1 MNIDGLNFNFMGVR
15 RIALAAS
22 AVVLVLSM
30 GSVLTRGLNFGL
42 DFTGGDLLE
51 LSYQGE
57 AELAGI
63 RAALTGAGFENPL
76 VQNFGTVTDV
86 LVRLPL
92 QEEAEEGETRE
103 RVLAALR
110 AHDPSVELRRFEF
123 VGPQVG
129 EELTERGGLAML
141 IALVLIFIYVM
152 LRFRWKFAAGTIS
165 ALVHDVIVVVGFFS
179 LFGFGF
185 DLTILAAILATI
197 GYSLNDTI
205 VVFDR
210 IRENFRLMRRGTAEE
225 VINRSINQMLG
236 RTMITS
242 LTTLLVLIC
251 LFLLGGETVSGF
263 ALALIVGVVVG
274 TYSSIYVAS
283 AAALALNVSPADL
296 IRPSAKKSTR
306 CPDISLRRRAWL
318 ADSRR
323 VGSE

>member
-1 MNIDGLNFNFMGVR
+1 MISDRLNIDFMGAR
-15 RIALAAS
+15 RVALIIS
-22 AVVLVLSM
+22 AVVIGLSLVSL
-30 GSVLTRGLNFGL
+30 VTRGLNFGL

-51 LSYQGE
+51 LTYAGE
-57 AELAGI
+57 ANLADI
-63 RAALTGAGFENPL
+63 RDALNEEGLQNAV
-76 VQNFGTVTDV
+76 VQNFGTTSDV
-86 LVRLPL
+86 MIRLPL
-92 QEEAEEGETRE
+92 QADVEEGETRA
-103 RVLAALR
+103 RVLEALQAR
-110 AHDPSVELRRFEF
+110 DPTVELRRADF

-141 IALVLIFIYVM
+141 IALVLIFVYVM

-179 LFGFGF
+179 IFGFSF

-210 IRENFRLMRRGTAEE
+210 IRENFRLMRRGTAVE

-242 LTTLLVLIC
+242 FTTLLVLGC
-251 LFLLGGETVSGF
+251 LFVLGGDTVSGF
-263 ALALIVGVVVG
+263 ALALIVGVIVG

-283 AAALALNVSPADL
+283 ASALALDVSPADL
-296 IRPSAKKSTR
+296 IPPKREEI
-306 CPDISLRRRAWL
+306 DSLP
-318 ADSRR
+318 
-323 VGSE
+323 

>member
-1 MNIDGLNFNFMGVR
+1 MNTGMFNIDFMGAR
-15 RIALAAS
+15 RVAVAVS
-22 AVVLVLSM
+22 AVVIAASLVSL
-30 GSVLTRGLNFGL
+30 VTRGLDFGL
-42 DFTGGDLLE
+42 DFTGGYVLE
-51 LSYQGE
+51 LTYAGE
-57 AELAGI
+57 ANLADI
-63 RAALTGAGFENPL
+63 RAALNEEGFESPL
-76 VQNFGTVTDV
+76 VQNFGTTSEV

-92 QEEAEEGETRE
+92 LAEAEEGDIRA
-103 RVLAALR
+103 RILATLQAR
-110 AHDPSVELRRFEF
+110 DPTVELRRFDF

-141 IALVLIFIYVM
+141 IALVLIFVYVM

-179 LFGFGF
+179 IFGFGF

-210 IRENFRLMRRGTAEE
+210 IRENFRLMRRGSAVE

-242 LTTLLVLIC
+242 FTTLLVLIC

-283 AAALALNVSPADL
+283 ASALALDVSPADL
-296 IRPSAKKSTR
+296 IPPKREEI
-306 CPDISLRRRAWL
+306 DSLP
-318 ADSRR
+318 
-323 VGSE
+323 

>member
-1 MNIDGLNFNFMGVR
+1 VDTSRLNIDFMGAR
-15 RIALAAS
+15 RIALAVS
-22 AVVLVLSM
+22 AVVISCSLVSL
-30 GSVLTRGLNFGL
+30 VARGLNFGL
-42 DFTGGDLLE
+42 DFTGGYLLE
-51 LSYQGE
+51 LTYAGE
-57 AELAGI
+57 ADLADI
-63 RAALTGAGFENPL
+63 RDALNEEGFENPL
-76 VQNFGTVTDV
+76 VQNFGTTSDV

-92 QEEAEEGETRE
+92 QVEAEEVDIRD

-110 AHDPSVELRRFEF
+110 ARDPTVELLRFDF

-141 IALVLIFIYVM
+141 IALMLIFVYVM

-179 LFGFGF
+179 IFGFGF

-210 IRENFRLMRRGTAEE
+210 IRENFRLMRRGSGVE

-242 LTTLLVLIC
+242 FTTLLVLLC
-251 LFLLGGETVSGF
+251 LFLLGGQTVSGF

-283 AAALALNVSPADL
+283 ASALALNVTPADL
-296 IRPSAKKSTR
+296 IPPKREEI
-306 CPDISLRRRAWL
+306 DSLP
-318 ADSRR
+318 
-323 VGSE
+323 

>member
-1 MNIDGLNFNFMGVR
+1 MFNIDFMGAR
-15 RIALAAS
+15 RAAVAVS
-22 AVVLVLSM
+22 AVVIAASLV
-30 GSVLTRGLNFGL
+30 SVVTRGLNFGL

-51 LSYQGE
+51 LTYEGE
-57 AELAGI
+57 ADLADV
-63 RAALTGAGFENPL
+63 RAALTEEGFEDAQ
-76 VQNFGTVTDV
+76 VQYFGTNSDV

-92 QEEAEEGETRE
+92 QADAEEGDTRA
-103 RVLAALR
+103 RVLEALR
-110 AHDPSVELRRFEF
+110 ARDPTVELRRADF

-141 IALVLIFIYVM
+141 IALVLIFVYVM

-179 LFGFGF
+179 IFGFGF

-210 IRENFRLMRRGTAEE
+210 IRENFRLMRRGSAVE

-242 LTTLLVLIC
+242 FTTLLVLIC

-283 AAALALNVSPADL
+283 ASALALDVSPADL
-296 IRPSAKKSTR
+296 IPPKREEI
-306 CPDISLRRRAWL
+306 DSLP
-318 ADSRR
+318 
-323 VGSE
+323 

>member
-1 MNIDGLNFNFMGVR
+1 MNIDGLNIDFMGAR

-22 AVVLVLSM
+22 TVVLVLSM
-30 GSVLTRGLNFGL
+30 GSVLTRGMNFGL

-57 AELAGI
+57 ADLAGI

-110 AHDPSVELRRFEF
+110 AHDPAVELRRFEF

-185 DLTILAAILATI
+185 DLTILAAVLATI

-242 LTTLLVLIC
+242 FTTLLVLIC

-296 IRPSAKKSTR
+296 IPPKREE
-306 CPDISLRRRAWL
+306 I
-318 ADSRR
+318 DSMP
-323 VGSE
+323 

>member
-1 MNIDGLNFNFMGVR
+1 MDTSRLNIDFMGAR
-15 RIALAAS
+15 RVAVAVS
-22 AVVLVLSM
+22 AVVIAASLVSL
-30 GSVLTRGLNFGL
+30 VTRGLNFGL

-51 LSYQGE
+51 LTYEGE
-57 AELAGI
+57 ADLADV
-63 RAALTGAGFENPL
+63 REALAEAGFEDAQ
-76 VQNFGTVTDV
+76 VQYFGTNSDV

-92 QEEAEEGETRE
+92 QAESEEGNTRA
-103 RVLAALR
+103 RVLEALR
-110 AHDPSVELRRFEF
+110 ARDPTVELRRADF

-141 IALVLIFIYVM
+141 IALVLIFVYVM

-165 ALVHDVIVVVGFFS
+165 ALVHDVIVVVGVFS
-179 LFGFGF
+179 IFGFGF

-210 IRENFRLMRRGTAEE
+210 IRENFRLMRRGSAVE

-242 LTTLLVLIC
+242 FTTLLVLIC

-283 AAALALNVSPADL
+283 ASALALNVSPADL
-296 IRPSAKKSTR
+296 IPPKREEI
-306 CPDISLRRRAWL
+306 DSLP
-318 ADSRR
+318 
-323 VGSE
+323 

>member
-1 MNIDGLNFNFMGVR
+1 MNIDRLNIDFMGAR
-15 RIALAAS
+15 RVALGIS
-22 AVVLVLSM
+22 AVVIALSLGSLV
-30 GSVLTRGLNFGL
+30 TRGLNFGL
-42 DFTGGDLLE
+42 DFTGGLLLE
-51 LSYQGE
+51 LAYEGE
-57 AELAGI
+57 ADLADI
-63 RAALTGAGFENPL
+63 RAALNDTGFENPL
-76 VQNFGTVTDV
+76 VQNFGTTSDV

-92 QEEAEEGETRE
+92 QPEAVEGETRA
-103 RVLAALR
+103 RIVAALQ
-110 AHDPSVELRRFEF
+110 AQDPSVELRRFEF

-141 IALVLIFIYVM
+141 IALVLIFVYVM

-165 ALVHDVIVVVGFFS
+165 ALVHDVVVVVGVFS
-179 LFGFGF
+179 IFGFGF

-210 IRENFRLMRRGTAEE
+210 IRENFRLMRRGTAVE

-263 ALALIVGVVVG
+263 ALALIVGVMVG
-274 TYSSIYVAS
+274 TYSSIYIAS
-283 AAALALNVSPADL
+283 ASALALNVSPVDL
-296 IRPSAKKSTR
+296 IPPKREE
-306 CPDISLRRRAWL
+306 I
-318 ADSRR
+318 DSMP
-323 VGSE
+323 

>member
-1 MNIDGLNFNFMGVR
+1 MDTARLNIDFMGAR
-15 RIALAAS
+15 RVAVAVS
-22 AVVLVLSM
+22 AVVIAASLVSL
-30 GSVLTRGLNFGL
+30 VARGLNFGL

-51 LSYQGE
+51 LTYEGE
-57 AELAGI
+57 ADLADI
-63 RAALTGAGFENPL
+63 RAALNEEGFENPL
-76 VQNFGTVTDV
+76 VQNFGTTSDV

-92 QEEAEEGETRE
+92 QAESEEGDTRA
-103 RVLAALR
+103 RVLAALQAR
-110 AHDPSVELRRFEF
+110 DPTVELRRADF

-141 IALVLIFIYVM
+141 IALVLIFVYVM

-179 LFGFGF
+179 IFGFGF

-210 IRENFRLMRRGTAEE
+210 IRENFRLMRRGSAVE

-242 LTTLLVLIC
+242 FTTLLVLIC

-283 AAALALNVSPADL
+283 ASALALNVSPADL
-296 IRPSAKKSTR
+296 IPPKREEL
-306 CPDISLRRRAWL
+306 DSLP
-318 ADSRR
+318 
-323 VGSE
+323 

>member
-1 MNIDGLNFNFMGVR
+1 MNTGQFNIDFMGAR
-15 RIALAAS
+15 RVAVAFS
-22 AVVLVLSM
+22 AVVIAASLVSL
-30 GSVLTRGLNFGL
+30 VARGLNFGL

-51 LSYQGE
+51 LTYEGE
-57 AELAGI
+57 ADLADI
-63 RAALTGAGFENPL
+63 RAALNEEGFVNPL
-76 VQNFGTVTDV
+76 VQNFGTTSDV

-92 QEEAEEGETRE
+92 QAESEEGDTRA
-103 RVLAALR
+103 RVLAALQAR
-110 AHDPSVELRRFEF
+110 DPTVELRRADF

-141 IALVLIFIYVM
+141 IALVLIFVYVM

-179 LFGFGF
+179 IFGFGF

-210 IRENFRLMRRGTAEE
+210 IRENFRLMRRGSAVE

-242 LTTLLVLIC
+242 FTTLLVLIC

-283 AAALALNVSPADL
+283 ASALALNVSPADL
-296 IRPSAKKSTR
+296 IPPKREEI
-306 CPDISLRRRAWL
+306 DSLP
-318 ADSRR
+318 
-323 VGSE
+323 

>member
-1 MNIDGLNFNFMGVR
+1 MDTSRLNIDFMGAR
-15 RIALAAS
+15 RVAVAVS
-22 AVVLVLSM
+22 AVVIAASLVSL
-30 GSVLTRGLNFGL
+30 VTRGLNFGL

-51 LSYQGE
+51 LTYEGE
-57 AELAGI
+57 ADLADV
-63 RAALTGAGFENPL
+63 RAALTAEGFENPL
-76 VQNFGTVTDV
+76 VQNFGTTSDV

-92 QEEAEEGETRE
+92 QAESEEGDTRA
-103 RVLAALR
+103 RVLEALQAR
-110 AHDPSVELRRFEF
+110 DPTVELRRADF

-141 IALVLIFIYVM
+141 IALVLIFVYVM

-179 LFGFGF
+179 IFGFGF

-210 IRENFRLMRRGTAEE
+210 IRENFRLMRRGSAVE

-242 LTTLLVLIC
+242 FTTLLVLIC

-283 AAALALNVSPADL
+283 ASALALNVSPADL
-296 IRPSAKKSTR
+296 IPPKREEI
-306 CPDISLRRRAWL
+306 DSLP
-318 ADSRR
+318 
-323 VGSE
+323 

>member
-1 MNIDGLNFNFMGVR
+1 MDTSRLNIDFMGAR
-15 RIALAAS
+15 RVAVAIS
-22 AVVLVLSM
+22 AVVIAASLVSL
-30 GSVLTRGLNFGL
+30 VARGLNFGL

-51 LSYQGE
+51 LTYEGE
-57 AELAGI
+57 ADLADI
-63 RAALTGAGFENPL
+63 RAALTEEGFENPL
-76 VQNFGTVTDV
+76 VQNFGTTSDV

-92 QEEAEEGETRE
+92 QAESEEGDTRA
-103 RVLAALR
+103 RVLEALQAR
-110 AHDPSVELRRFEF
+110 DPTVELRRADF

-141 IALVLIFIYVM
+141 IALVLIFVYVM

-179 LFGFGF
+179 IFGFGF

-210 IRENFRLMRRGTAEE
+210 IRENFRLMRRGSAVE

-242 LTTLLVLIC
+242 FTTLLVLTC

-283 AAALALNVSPADL
+283 ASALALNVSPADL
-296 IRPSAKKSTR
+296 IPPKREEI
-306 CPDISLRRRAWL
+306 DSLP
-318 ADSRR
+318 
-323 VGSE
+323 

>member
-1 MNIDGLNFNFMGVR
+1 MNTGNFNIDFMGAR
-15 RIALAAS
+15 RVAVAFS
-22 AVVLVLSM
+22 AVVIAASLVSL
-30 GSVLTRGLNFGL
+30 VARGLNFGL

-51 LSYQGE
+51 LTYEGE
-57 AELAGI
+57 ADLADI
-63 RAALTGAGFENPL
+63 RAALNEEGFVNPL
-76 VQNFGTVTDV
+76 VQNFGTTSDV

-92 QEEAEEGETRE
+92 QAESEEGDTRA
-103 RVLAALR
+103 RVLDALQAR
-110 AHDPSVELRRFEF
+110 DPTVELRRADF

-141 IALVLIFIYVM
+141 IALVLIFVYVM

-179 LFGFGF
+179 IFGFGF

-210 IRENFRLMRRGTAEE
+210 IRENFRLMRRGSAVE

-242 LTTLLVLIC
+242 FTTLLVLIC

-283 AAALALNVSPADL
+283 ASALALNVSPADL
-296 IRPSAKKSTR
+296 IPPKREEI
-306 CPDISLRRRAWL
+306 DSLP
-318 ADSRR
+318 
-323 VGSE
+323 